1 MRNLPQVIQ
10 AKALTDSVL
19 RVAKQPGFSLSLSP
33 EPSPHDRNQV
43 KK

>member
-19 RVAKQPGFSLSLSP
+19 RVAKQPGPLEHTHAGRTEKRLSTS
-33 EPSPHDRNQV
+33 
-43 KK
+43 